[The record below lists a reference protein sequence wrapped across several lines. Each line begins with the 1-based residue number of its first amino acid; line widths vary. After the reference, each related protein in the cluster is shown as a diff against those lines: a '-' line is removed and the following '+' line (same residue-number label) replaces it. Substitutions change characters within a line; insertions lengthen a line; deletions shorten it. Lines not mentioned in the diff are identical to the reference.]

1 MLTYFSLLS
10 TWNLFSL
17 PFIGKLQGN
26 LGDCYMYA
34 QMFDEVGNTEDSQS
48 VEKTLLQISELS
60 WMEGKTSDP
69 RDLELDCLVNLHIST
84 LEEVNIRP
92 GRTGGEND
100 LRLES
105 GLRVAL
111 CTGAFQ
117 QSAWLPHLHISV
129 RSSFQTVILAFVWHD
144 YSVVNIVI
152 ITLEESFSFLDWL
165 SRASETGLTVIYL
178 TLHADFQLCMCIEY
192 LCHSSGFRV
201 THLFNWNFFSTT
213 RLHAYDFHDKPQP

>member
-1 MLTYFSLLS
+1 
-10 TWNLFSL
+10 
-17 PFIGKLQGN
+17 
-26 LGDCYMYA
+26 
-34 QMFDEVGNTEDSQS
+34 MFDEVGSTEDSQS

-69 RDLELDCLVNLHIST
+69 WDLELDCLVNLHIST

-92 GRTGGEND
+92 GRIGGEND

-117 QSAWLPHLHISV
+117 QSAWLPHLYISV

-152 ITLEESFSFLDWL
+152 ITSWRKLQFLRLAFKGLRDRPHCNLPHFTCRFPIAYVHTVPVPLQWFSCDPSIQLELLFYHTTSCLWL
-165 SRASETGLTVIYL
+165 
-178 TLHADFQLCMCIEY
+178 
-192 LCHSSGFRV
+192 
-201 THLFNWNFFSTT
+201 
-213 RLHAYDFHDKPQP
+213 